1 MIVPMTRY
9 SVLVYHRDFAAFME
23 RLQQMG
29 LLDIRQEEVY
39 SEKSDEEF
47 YPQVQRIEKVLAEFK
62 REAKERKKQGRV
74 VDSTREKSGGTD
86 AKKLLHECETVLE
99 SKRNNLAEL
108 KEIEAL
114 LQEAG
119 IWRSFNKEELSH
131 LEKEAGLRFVFA
143 ETALKN
149 VQDTEKLQAEFPV
162 EVINCVA
169 GKAYIVWVGE
179 ASEVFTSE
187 SLSKRMGFTVTIRTA
202 PEQPLDV
209 LQTEYARLQQEYQ
222 KIDGR
227 IMELL
232 PEAEVLKQE
241 KNRLLNSLSYKTV
254 SLNVPQQ
261 AEGSLRF
268 VEGYLPTE
276 QTAAFEEFLEREEVV
291 YQSVQAD
298 KLPDEETPHI
308 PVLLRNNR
316 FAKLFEPITRLFSL
330 PNYRE
335 LDLTPMLAPFFMAFF
350 GFCLG
355 DAGYGLLLMAAALF
369 IVKKFPA
376 AKSYGW
382 LCFWFGLATVIF
394 GTLSGTFFGISLV
407 NIEALGNLRSY
418 IFDSNKMMTLS
429 LVIGAVQI
437 LFGMLMNVFRLTK
450 VKGFKYALH
459 RIGWLAVIVCGGLL
473 VGAPML
479 GLSLPVYVVYGLEGL
494 VIAGAILA
502 LFYNNPDKNPLFNL
516 GLGLW
521 DTYNTATGLVGDLLS
536 YIRLFALGLT
546 GGILGSVFNTLAL
559 DAANGVGVPVVSQLI
574 MLFILLF
581 GHSLNLALC
590 VLGSVVHPLRLT
602 FVEFYKNAGFAGGGK
617 EYAPFRINK

>member
-119 IWRSFNKEELSH
+119 IWRSFNKEELLH

-227 IMELL
+227 ITELL

-559 DAANGVGVPVVSQLI
+559 DAANGVGVPVVSQII

>member
-108 KEIEAL
+108 KEIEVL

-222 KIDGR
+222 KIEGR
-227 IMELL
+227 ITELL

>member
-62 REAKERKKQGRV
+62 REAKERKKQDRV
-74 VDSTREKSGGTD
+74 VDSTREKGGTD

-227 IMELL
+227 ITELL

-473 VGAPML
+473 VGSPML

>member
-74 VDSTREKSGGTD
+74 VDSTREKGGTD

-108 KEIEAL
+108 KEIESL

-149 VQDTEKLQAEFPV
+149 VQDTEKIQAEFPV

-222 KIDGR
+222 KIEGR
-227 IMELL
+227 ITELL